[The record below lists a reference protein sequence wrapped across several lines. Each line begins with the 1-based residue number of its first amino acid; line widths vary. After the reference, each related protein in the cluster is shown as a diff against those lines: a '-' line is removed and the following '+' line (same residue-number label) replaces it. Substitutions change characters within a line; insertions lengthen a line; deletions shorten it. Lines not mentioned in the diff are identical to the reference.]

1 MSTRPGSTSAAMAAV
16 LDGLPEDE
24 LEPPEDELLVV
35 VVVRPV
41 GSVPSP
47 ERDRPA
53 EAVWEAEGDPGL
65 WTT

>member
-1 MSTRPGSTSAAMAAV
+1 MAAV